1 MLNRRDE
8 DDLRQLFAR
17 WRREESATTPS
28 FERTLTAVRER
39 LTTGHRTGRWRYLA
53 AVGALAAS
61 LALWLAWGTA
71 PLREAPP
78 MMPGPTA
85 HVAPVRVHEPATDM
99 VLHVP
104 ERTWWSPM
112 WWEAEDSSVMSMLEA
127 TLEAEMVGV
136 LEPVADEAYVQGAL
150 EGE

>member
-8 DDLRQLFAR
+8 DDLRQRFVR
-17 WRREESATTPS
+17 WHREESATAPS
-28 FERTLTAVRER
+28 FERTLAAVRER
-39 LTTGHRTGRWRYLA
+39 LPTGQRTRRWRALA

-61 LALWLAWGTA
+61 VALWFAWGPA
-71 PLREAPP
+71 LLRDGPP
-78 MMPGPTA
+78 MIPGPTA
-85 HVAPVRVHEPATDM
+85 HVAPARVHEPVTDM
-99 VLHVP
+99 GLHVP
-104 ERTWWSPM
+104 ERTWWSTM

-127 TLEAEMVGV
+127 TLETEMVGV

>member
-17 WRREESATTPS
+17 WRREESAIAPS
-28 FERTLTAVRER
+28 IERTLTAVRER
-39 LTTGHRTGRWRYLA
+39 LTTGRRTRRWRYLA
-53 AVGALAAS
+53 VVGPLAAS
-61 LALWLAWGTA
+61 VALWLAWGTA
-71 PLREAPP
+71 PRREGPP
-78 MMPGPTA
+78 MMPDPTA
-85 HVAPVRVHEPATDM
+85 HVAPARVHI
-99 VLHVP
+99 P
-104 ERTWWSPM
+104 ERTWWSTM

>member
-8 DDLRQLFAR
+8 DDLRQRFVR
-17 WRREESATTPS
+17 WHREESATAPS
-28 FERTLTAVRER
+28 FERTLAAVRER
-39 LTTGHRTGRWRYLA
+39 LPTGQRTRRWRALA

-61 LALWLAWGTA
+61 VALWFAWGPA
-71 PLREAPP
+71 LLREGPP
-78 MMPGPTA
+78 MISGPTA
-85 HVAPVRVHEPATDM
+85 HVAPARVHEPATDM
-99 VLHVP
+99 GLHVP
-104 ERTWWSPM
+104 ERTWWSTM

-127 TLEAEMVGV
+127 TLETEMVGV